1 MANDFRNFPSTV
13 APWTP
18 APLRPEQLLVD
29 ATTGAPVGMRN
40 LGGQGPDAIIGPVLL
55 TAAQIAS
62 PPAVLLADTSS
73 TFQLNVAPFTRYY
86 SSGIA
91 LVQIG
96 GTGGGTINTI
106 QVVSANGF
114 AGTVAT
120 LPNSAT
126 GITLTMTPVGILKSN
141 GTAVTAAVGGSDYY
155 APGGPLGT
163 PSAGNLV
170 NCTALPAASITAGA
184 LAAGMTATT
193 QAANDNSTKICTT
206 AYLDRLLGAS
216 SGIATLNSGG
226 QLSPSQIP
234 TALVG
239 ALNYQG
245 TWNAS
250 TNSPALAS
258 GTGTKGFFYTV
269 SVNGSTSLDGI
280 SSWAIGDDA
289 VFNGNAWQKISGG
302 SVTVVSV
309 AGKTGAVTLAASD
322 LTNGTVGSGSIVL
335 SSAQTGT
342 GSLVLAT
349 SPTLVTPNLGTPTA
363 GVLTSCTGLPLAT
376 GVTGNLGVAHLNSG
390 SSASSATFWRGDATW
405 ATPGATAYPPSPTPD
420 LGTFLQDAFN
430 AGTPA
435 DWIWGNT
442 AIDAPITVSMDGSR
456 NATYIDFHGAT
467 ISPSAGYTPDTTTD
481 MVTWI
486 IQDGAPFTNIAG
498 FYLINGTFIGV
509 NPSQVQCV
517 RNTAV
522 LACSLNVSGIYGIY
536 IAGCSFIAGARSG
549 LLLYGS
555 VFEATLVGNFA
566 RDNSY
571 AGVEMEN
578 PASDG
583 DGSPGIISSIKFF
596 GGDYRTNGTGG
607 GGNGYGIAS
616 TSAVAFQEAVGF
628 KIYGG
633 DFINNASAGI
643 FAPVGCQL
651 IDGPHMENNCDNNS
665 GETAG
670 QIYCPAGGGLNLYS
684 VDSAYIDSNPGIYTF
699 EINGAEGAYAVVYGH
714 TGSLNESEGTPGPI
728 GHLLGAG
735 SAWIE
740 NFDDPSHYVGVSGW
754 TVNKVSVTSST
765 V

>member
-1 MANDFRNFPSTV
+1 MANDFKNFPSTV

-62 PPAVLLADTSS
+62 PPTVLLADTSS

-86 SSGIA
+86 SNGIG

-96 GTGGGTINTI
+96 GTGGGTVNAI

-126 GITLTMTPVGILKSN
+126 GITLTLTPVGILKSN

-155 APGGPLGT
+155 QPGGPLGT

-216 SGIATLNSGG
+216 NGIATLNSGG
-226 QLSPSQIP
+226 QLTPSQIP

-250 TNSPALAS
+250 TNSPTLTS
-258 GTGTKGFFYTV
+258 SSGTKGFFFTV
-269 SVNGSTSLDGI
+269 SVNGSTTLDGI

-289 VFNGNAWQKISGG
+289 VFNGSVWQKISGG

-335 SSAQTGT
+335 SSAQTGS

-363 GVLTSCTGLPLAT
+363 GVLTSCTGLPLTT

-390 SSASSATFWRGDATW
+390 SGASSSTFWRGDATW
-405 ATPGATAYPPSPTPD
+405 ASPGGSTYPPSPTPD
-420 LGTFLQDAFN
+420 FQTYLQAQFDAGAN
-430 AGTPA
+430 VN
-435 DWIWGNT
+435 WIWGDIVLNAPVVVNMNANNNGFYVQLNGAVISPSGSYTVNT
-442 AIDAPITVSMDGSR
+442 AIDMVSFVVSDAFA
-456 NATYIDFHGAT
+456 N
-467 ISPSAGYTPDTTTD
+467 
-481 MVTWI
+481 
-486 IQDGAPFTNIAG
+486 TNIQG
-498 FYLINGTFIGV
+498 FHIQNGVFIGI
-509 NPSQVQCV
+509 NPSVVKAC
-517 RNTAV
+517 RNG
-522 LACSLNVSGIYGIY
+522 LMISCHLNQSGIYNGGI
-536 IAGCSFIAGARSG
+536 AFCQFVACGRSG
-549 LLLYGS
+549 CQLYGS
-555 VFEATLVGNFA
+555 VFEWDFINCGA
-566 RDNSY
+566 RDNAY
-571 AGVEMEN
+571 CGIELRNPNGAGAGV
-578 PASDG
+578 
-583 DGSPGIISSIKFF
+583 ISSIKFF

-607 GGNGYGIAS
+607 GGNGYGIVSSAE
-616 TSAVAFQEAVGF
+616 TSFQEAVGF
-628 KIYGG
+628 RITGG
-633 DFINNASAGI
+633 DFIANASAGI
-643 FAPVGCQL
+643 FAVSGC
-651 IDGPHMENNCDNNS
+651 IGISATHMENNDTNNNS
-665 GETAG
+665 ETTG
-670 QIYCPAGGGLNLYS
+670 HIWIPAGFAEIDNVDGAFNFSGSSALLDITSPGSNLFITRSY
-684 VDSAYIDSNPGIYTF
+684 
-699 EINGAEGAYAVVYGH
+699 
-714 TGSLNESEGTPGPI
+714 SLNESEDVLGPTALLNGVGTLYINANESAANYTGN
-728 GHLLGAG
+728 G
-735 SAWIE
+735 SWTLHV
-740 NFDDPSHYVGVSGW
+740 NLVS
-754 TVNKVSVTSST
+754 TATI
-765 V
+765 